1 MAQHSSDKHAEFLK
15 RYSILIDDIKYL
27 KSRQW
32 TITYYLLLLYAAII
46 GFYKLMG
53 FDKPMGFDKGSDV
66 CFEKT
71 ILSILILMIATFGT
85 IYQWLFQS
93 RISRYR
99 TLLKATF
106 PHLSDSFRKFE
117 IDALKERFGNENG
130 YTSWW
135 NGFWLFTFPFIM
147 IFWISAGLIIWY
159 FFNT

>member
-1 MAQHSSDKHAEFLK
+1 MTQHSNDKHADFSN

-32 TITYYLLLLYAAII
+32 IITYYLLLLYAAII
-46 GFYKLMG
+46 GFCRLMG
-53 FDKPMGFDKGSDV
+53 FDKNNDF

-71 ILSILILMIATFGT
+71 LLSILILLIATFGT
-85 IYQWLFQS
+85 IYQFVFQS
-93 RISRYR
+93 TIHRYR
-99 TLLKATF
+99 TLLKGTL

-117 IDALKERFGNENG
+117 NDALSKRFGNENG

-159 FFNT
+159 FFH